1 MHLAAG
7 GNAQAVAFCAEGF
20 FVGGDDADASG
31 VVGVVVFARGA
42 GKRATLALLPAIGK
56 QPRGDVRGA
65 DVRALVE
72 RGVVA
77 GLHEFD
83 VAHGE
88 GAGFEVGEG
97 VFVEFG
103 GAVAHQQGVEFEVV
117 VAARE
122 QGVDGGK
129 QRGQVVFASEALEG
143 GGAEAVH
150 GEVDLVDACVEQ
162 RRVVLC
168 EAVAVGG
175 ERDFLDAGGA
185 GADADDVGDVG
196 AQGGFAAGE
205 TDFFGA
211 AGGKGGDKGADFGKA
226 EFVRAAAALVAVRQA
241 VDAAVVAEVGN
252 GEAQVG
258 DAARE
263 GVYQHQSP
271 PRWLA
276 RNGQTVT
283 VAPAGWSPL
292 SAGRSMRQLARAR
305 P

>member
-1 MHLAAG
+1 M
-7 GNAQAVAFCAEGF
+7 
-20 FVGGDDADASG
+20 
-31 VVGVVVFARGA
+31 
-42 GKRATLALLPAIGK
+42 
-56 QPRGDVRGA
+56 
-65 DVRALVE
+65 
-72 RGVVA
+72 
-77 GLHEFD
+77 
-83 VAHGE
+83 
-88 GAGFEVGEG
+88 
-97 VFVEFG
+97 
-103 GAVAHQQGVEFEVV
+103 V

-129 QRGQVVFASEALEG
+129 QRGQVVFAGEALEG

-162 RRVVLC
+162 RRVVLG

-205 TDFFGA
+205 ADFFGA
-211 AGGKGGDKGADFGKA
+211 AGGKGGNEGADFGKA

-283 VAPAGWSPL
+283 VVPAGWSPL